1 MTRIKRGAGG
11 THRRHRKMV
20 KAAKGYRGHRSK
32 LFRAAKNAV
41 AKAGQNAYRNRKE
54 KKRDFRTLWIARIN
68 AACRAHGTKYSLLI
82 DGCFKKN
89 IQVNRKMMAEM
100 AANNPEAFKALLDE
114 AIK

>member
-1 MTRIKRGAGG
+1 
-11 THRRHRKMV
+11 MV

-41 AKAGQNAYRNRKE
+41 AKAGQNSYRNRKE

-68 AACRAHGTKYSLLI
+68 AACRAAGSKYSLLI
-82 DGCFKKN
+82 DGCFKKD

-100 AANNPEAFKALLDE
+100 AVNNPEAFKALLDE
-114 AIK
+114 ATK